1 MPNITWPLNTFKHRR
16 CKGKNVSSKDILKLI
31 KLMWI
36 QLHCRF
42 QAQGEKSGIIV
53 FISLKSYFTIIFILV
68 GVFIPSPFPWDQ
80 NCYLLGVLF
89 CFSISNRLDIDRNFH
104 KKQNKY
110 LDTESVSNM
119 LPLYPFAVKIHPS
132 LLIQLSIRVV
142 PKLPVSSCLP
152 EFTSFILVV
161 FYNNV

>member
-1 MPNITWPLNTFKHRR
+1 
-16 CKGKNVSSKDILKLI
+16 
-31 KLMWI
+31 MWI
-36 QLHCRF
+36 QLHYQF
-42 QAQGEKSGIIV
+42 QAQGERSGIIV
-53 FISLKSYFTIIFILV
+53 LISLKSYFTIRFVLV

-80 NCYLLGVLF
+80 SCCLLGVLF

-104 KKQNKY
+104 KKHNEY

-132 LLIQLSIRVV
+132 LLIQTSVRAV
-142 PKLPVSSCLP
+142 PKLPGLSCLP

-161 FYNNV
+161 FCNCV

>member
-1 MPNITWPLNTFKHRR
+1 
-16 CKGKNVSSKDILKLI
+16 
-31 KLMWI
+31 MWI
-36 QLHCRF
+36 QLHYQF
-42 QAQGEKSGIIV
+42 QAQGERSGIIV
-53 FISLKSYFTIIFILV
+53 LISLKSYFTIRFVLV

-80 NCYLLGVLF
+80 SCYLLGVLF

-104 KKQNKY
+104 KKHNEY

-132 LLIQLSIRVV
+132 LLIQTSVRAV
-142 PKLPVSSCLP
+142 PKLPGLSCLP

-161 FYNNV
+161 FCNCV